1 MKTNMSMIMKSR
13 TGLFSARMLAV
24 LAGLSVVATLQAQ
37 TKIGT
42 VDLSKVFDG
51 YYRRQQAD
59 TQLKDRATDFEKA
72 RQGMIEDYDAAK
84 VEFEEL
90 RAAASDQAL
99 SAEERDN
106 RKTAAERKLLDI
118 RQIEQDVA
126 QFDRTSRSTLSE
138 QRRRMMERIVDEIK
152 EVVAM
157 KAQAAQLDLV
167 LDVKAM
173 SLAEVP
179 VVLYDSGRADMTK
192 EVLAE
197 LNSRRPVD
205 LPDSSSSGSPSP

>member
-1 MKTNMSMIMKSR
+1 MSAL
-13 TGLFSARMLAV
+13 TV
-24 LAGLSVVATLQAQ
+24 TAGLQAQ

-72 RQGMIEDYDAAK
+72 RQGMIEDYEAAK
-84 VEFEEL
+84 KQFEEL

-99 SAEERDN
+99 STEERGN
-106 RKTAAERKLLDI
+106 RQSAAERKLLDI
-118 RQIEQDVA
+118 QQIQRDVD
-126 QFDRTSRSTLSE
+126 QFERTSRSTLAE

-152 EVVAM
+152 EVVAL
-157 KAQAAQLDLV
+157 KAKAAQLDLV
-167 LDVKAM
+167 VDIKAVSM
-173 SLAEVP
+173 AEVP
-179 VVLYDSGRADMTK
+179 IVLYDSGANDMTR

-197 LNSRRPVD
+197 LNSRRAVD
-205 LPDSSSSGSPSP
+205 LPESGAPATAPK